1 MNKPYVTIYTDG
13 SLRKKKKGGWAALI
27 TCGPY
32 WHVIADKDVNTTI
45 NRMELTAV
53 IMALRMLNTPCIVT
67 IVSDSQLTVNTINTW
82 LDKWQLNGFMS
93 SKKQPVANQDLLV
106 QLAQLKEHHDVAAVW
121 VRSHTKKTDMNSLG
135 NAVVDEFAQIL
146 TR

>member
-1 MNKPYVTIYTDG
+1 
-13 SLRKKKKGGWAALI
+13 
-27 TCGPY
+27 
-32 WHVIADKDVNTTI
+32 
-45 NRMELTAV
+45 
-53 IMALRMLNTPCIVT
+53 
-67 IVSDSQLTVNTINTW
+67 
-82 LDKWQLNGFMS
+82 MS